1 MSALAN
7 RHDVIAGQVLV
18 RAAPLTH
25 LLRSEQVVHVC
36 LLDAV
41 AAAAIALVHAF
52 LPPFFL
58 KGFSFGT
65 GNGFGAGFLVPFMA
79 IPLNNKAQPHWL
91 GQRA

>member
-1 MSALAN
+1 MPALTY
-7 RHDVIAGQVLV
+7 RHNVVAGQVLV

-25 LLRSEQVVHVC
+25 LLGPEQVVHVC
-36 LLDAV
+36 LLDPV

-65 GNGFGAGFLVPFMA
+65 GSGFGAGFLVSFITASLALAMST
-79 IPLNNKAQPHWL
+79 
-91 GQRA
+91 